1 MFCLKLMQGKLSNAN
16 LAARIS
22 QPDAKRQRC
31 LFFRGSVTGGLDGGT
46 WGCTDNWGY
55 HGAADLPGKVCL
67 GNWQSWVSFLGLCQP
82 AQGGWGHP
90 VGTEMTPP
98 PASISCR
105 SRDYTVPTL
114 EEIAVGGRGGCGTS
128 MQKPLQGSESPVV
141 REGCQGLWG
150 YKEGLSRWRT

>member
-1 MFCLKLMQGKLSNAN
+1 
-16 LAARIS
+16 
-22 QPDAKRQRC
+22 
-31 LFFRGSVTGGLDGGT
+31 
-46 WGCTDNWGY
+46 
-55 HGAADLPGKVCL
+55 
-67 GNWQSWVSFLGLCQP
+67 
-82 AQGGWGHP
+82 
-90 VGTEMTPP
+90 MTPP